1 MTVHAKICGIN
12 SAEAMDAA
20 VAGGASHVGLV
31 FYPPSPRALD
41 PEAAAALAARVP
53 QDVAKVGLIVDADDE
68 LIAHILAAVPLDM
81 LQLHGTEA
89 PARVAE
95 IKQRFGLAAMKAIKI
110 AQASDV
116 EAASSYLD
124 VADWLLFD
132 AQPPA
137 DMAGALPGGNAL
149 AFEWSWLA
157 GRSWS
162 LPWMLAGGIEAS
174 NVAEA
179 VARSG
184 AIQIDV
190 SSGVEDAPGRKNP
203 DKIRAFLAAVA
214 AL

>member
-12 SAEAMDAA
+12 SAASMDAA

-95 IKQRFGLAAMKAIKI
+95 IKQKFGLAAMKAIKI